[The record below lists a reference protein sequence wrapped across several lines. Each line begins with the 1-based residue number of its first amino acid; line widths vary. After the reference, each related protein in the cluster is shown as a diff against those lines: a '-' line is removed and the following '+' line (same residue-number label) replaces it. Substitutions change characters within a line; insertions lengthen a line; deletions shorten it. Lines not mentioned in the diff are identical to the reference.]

1 MTDGGLHR
9 VSQEK
14 TAAPIVRTG
23 RVRRAGS
30 RRQAFIALFV
40 VAVIGGLMAGGYF
53 LFVPGERDFTVTD
66 ATIATVTVETLLDTV
81 ELGGTVSARTTAIV
95 TAPESGFLETLV
107 VDEGDW
113 VAAGSVLAILD
124 TPSLD
129 DDLVSL
135 ERSLERSLRE
145 LDRFTLQ
152 HEYDLRSFERQ
163 RDKLEQALENA
174 RADLAETREL
184 FEIGSATRTQVEDAE
199 QAASD
204 AGEAIADHEAEVEEA
219 IALHELSLANYRD
232 DIEATRLE
240 IADIEERLAATT
252 IRAPVSGRVVT
263 IADAATVSGELLK
276 QYASIVQIADTRDPL
291 VESEIDEQY
300 VPLIE
305 VGREI
310 AVETGG
316 VRYEGAIERIGQIAS
331 TTNDG
336 GTPTVEVDVAIETAG
351 DGSQVEILPG
361 ASALVE
367 VLIGRIDDAL
377 VLPRGPYLTSG
388 NRRYLY
394 RVSDGRADRIEVE
407 YGTITEDRV
416 QVVAGVAAG
425 DRIITGSYQS
435 YVDRESVLL
444 EETP

>member
-1 MTDGGLHR
+1 
-9 VSQEK
+9 
-14 TAAPIVRTG
+14 
-23 RVRRAGS
+23 
-30 RRQAFIALFV
+30 
-40 VAVIGGLMAGGYF
+40 
-53 LFVPGERDFTVTD
+53 
-66 ATIATVTVETLLDTV
+66 
-81 ELGGTVSARTTAIV
+81 
-95 TAPESGFLETLV
+95 
-107 VDEGDW
+107 
-113 VAAGSVLAILD
+113 
-124 TPSLD
+124 
-129 DDLVSL
+129 
-135 ERSLERSLRE
+135 
-145 LDRFTLQ
+145 
-152 HEYDLRSFERQ
+152 ERQ

-425 DRIITGSYQS
+425 DRIITSSYQS